1 MKSTVLAGV
10 AIAASLSAAVAGN
23 VSLDNIAAGH
33 ALAEKLCARC
43 HAIGETGTSP
53 LAAAPAFRTMARKW
67 PIDSLA
73 EAFAEG
79 IVVGHDAMPEFE
91 FEAEQIGALLD
102 YIDSIQ
108 VD

>member
-1 MKSTVLAGV
+1 MKRPILACI
-10 AIAASLSAAVAGN
+10 AMAASLSAASAG
-23 VSLDNIAAGH
+23 SETEDNIAAGH
-33 ALAEKLCARC
+33 ALAQKLCARC
-43 HAIGETGTSP
+43 HAIGEIGDSP
-53 LAAAPAFRTMARKW
+53 LPVAPVFRTMARKW

-79 IVVGHDAMPEFE
+79 IVVGHEAMPEFE

-102 YIDSIQ
+102 YIESIQ